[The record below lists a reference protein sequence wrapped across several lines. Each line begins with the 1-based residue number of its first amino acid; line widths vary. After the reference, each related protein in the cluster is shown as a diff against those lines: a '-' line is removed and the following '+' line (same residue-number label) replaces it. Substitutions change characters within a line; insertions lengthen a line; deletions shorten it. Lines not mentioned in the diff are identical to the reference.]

1 MPRLR
6 LYYGSEMI
14 RRVFRAVGLL
24 VLVLAVPA
32 SAIAQD
38 AGPAVSAQDDQF
50 IPATTSITS
59 STLLTWQNDGVE
71 EHTITADN
79 GAFDSGDLDP
89 GQTFEFTFDSPGS
102 YAYYCSI
109 HGGPNGQGM
118 AGVVVVS

>member
-1 MPRLR
+1 
-6 LYYGSEMI
+6 MI
-14 RRVFRAVGLL
+14 KRVFLAVGLL

-38 AGPAVSAQDDQF
+38 AGPVVSAQDDQF
-50 IPATTSITS
+50 VPAMTSATS
-59 STLLTWQNDGVE
+59 GALLTWQNDGVE